1 MNSITEKEKK
11 LNESIENL
19 KKLDFHDEG
28 QSYEMV
34 ELIGQ
39 KNQLEIEYKE
49 LKNNYNLL
57 EIENL
62 KLKKQ
67 LEELKKNNS
76 AEKEREKKLSEKID
90 ELNQETDNLLGEI
103 DKWQM

>member
-11 LNESIENL
+11 LNETIENL
-19 KKLDFHDEG
+19 KKLDFNDEG
-28 QSYEMV
+28 QTYEI
-34 ELIGQ
+34 EKLIDQ

-49 LKNNYNLL
+49 LYQTRNLL

-67 LEELKKNNS
+67 FEELKKNNS
-76 AEKEREKKLSEKID
+76 SKKQREKKLTEKID
-90 ELNQETDNLLGEI
+90 ELNKETDNLLGEI